1 MIRLSRLMELLA
13 KQSIA
18 GANERLGLSAFG
30 TCRLF
35 RDRFA
40 SSLDPAVTL
49 GFVPGRVEV
58 AGKHTDYAGGHT
70 LVCAIDKGFLFV
82 AGANSSGAIRIVED
96 SLEFDSVEFPFTAS
110 IEPPLGR
117 WENYPMTIAKRVAA
131 NFGGDGALNGLD
143 IAFSSDLPV
152 GSGMSGSSALMMMC
166 FCAIAMVNK
175 IQERSAF
182 KENIHNG
189 IDLAMYL
196 ACAEN
201 GQSFRNLQGGR
212 GVGTFGGSED
222 HTAILNCREG
232 YLSLYQYAPMVFK
245 AEGAWPSQWAL
256 VVAFSGM
263 RAEKTREALEK
274 YNFASKRASRAVQ
287 TYNHIYRKKLQTL
300 SEIDMQTRGTAT
312 ASWLKRLEG
321 RKPEE
326 KALDLPGRVRQ
337 FLMEERESTPRALEA
352 ILWRDLDA
360 FGAAV
365 NASHRASR
373 RLLRNIAPEIDF
385 LQRSAGKL
393 GAAGATGF
401 GAGFGGSAFAV
412 IRTEDAVQFASAWP
426 KEYLRRYAEREKESA
441 FFLSKPSS
449 GIRIWDENG
458 PSRFVDTLFCPP
470 TP

>member
-1 MIRLSRLMELLA
+1 
-13 KQSIA
+13 
-18 GANERLGLSAFG
+18 
-30 TCRLF
+30 
-35 RDRFA
+35 
-40 SSLDPAVTL
+40 
-49 GFVPGRVEV
+49 
-58 AGKHTDYAGGHT
+58 
-70 LVCAIDKGFLFV
+70 
-82 AGANSSGAIRIVED
+82 
-96 SLEFDSVEFPFTAS
+96 
-110 IEPPLGR
+110 
-117 WENYPMTIAKRVAA
+117 
-131 NFGGDGALNGLD
+131 
-143 IAFSSDLPV
+143 
-152 GSGMSGSSALMMMC
+152 MMMC

-412 IRTEDAVQFASAWP
+412 IRTEDAVQFASAWR
-426 KEYLRRYAEREKESA
+426 KEYLRRYAEREKGSA

-458 PSRFVDTLFCPP
+458 QSRFVDTLLYAP